1 MRGGHTC
8 NVEEC
13 VHGACV
19 HMGACVQGDMAWQR
33 GRAWMAKRACL
44 GEECKRVVRILLEC
58 ILVFYYICLVD
69 WNDGRNVRVA
79 ALADDDDVEIPV
91 VLPDKSD
98 MFVAYAT
105 VPGYR

>member
-1 MRGGHTC
+1 M
-8 NVEEC
+8 
-13 VHGACV
+13 
-19 HMGACVQGDMAWQR
+19 
-33 GRAWMAKRACL
+33 
-44 GEECKRVVRILLEC
+44 
-58 ILVFYYICLVD
+58 D

-105 VPGYR
+105 VPGYK